1 MLKWCVWLRNL
12 YRENASLLAYSNFT
26 CFLNVWMILVLT
38 TQTDF
43 FFACGCICVC
53 SCASMCICLHS
64 YAQLYAT
71 LILQIFQVQGACVK
85 RYIKWNHIRTWKTL
99 AFPMSLHPNYPPTIF
114 SCAMFWLLKVWINI
128 SLYVALSEFPAV
140 DIKRGLHYVSRIFVT
155 ANKLVEKDLVL
166 LVFFWMSVK
175 FSFSFETKKYA
186 GFDTGLIKPNVDGP
200 NFILSL
206 IVRNGKKQ
214 ITVSYSQWR
223 WIPLPLELTLYHISC

>member
-12 YRENASLLAYSNFT
+12 YRENASLLAYSNYT

-43 FFACGCICVC
+43 FLRVDAYVCVRVQT
-53 SCASMCICLHS
+53 CICLHS

-71 LILQIFQVQGACVK
+71 LILQTFQVQGACVK
-85 RYIKWNHIRTWKTL
+85 RYIKRNHIRTWKTL
-99 AFPMSLHPNYPPTIF
+99 AFPFPMSLHPNYPPTIF

-128 SLYVALSEFPAV
+128 SFYVALSEFPAV
-140 DIKRGLHYVSRIFVT
+140 HIKRGLHYVSRIFVT

-175 FSFSFETKKYA
+175 CIFFFWNKGIYR
-186 GFDTGLIKPNVDGP
+186 
-200 NFILSL
+200 
-206 IVRNGKKQ
+206 VR
-214 ITVSYSQWR
+214 YR
-223 WIPLPLELTLYHISC
+223 LD

>member
-1 MLKWCVWLRNL
+1 MNDSCPDN
-12 YRENASLLAYSNFT
+12 SNR
-26 CFLNVWMILVLT
+26 
-38 TQTDF
+38 F

-71 LILQIFQVQGACVK
+71 LILQTFQVQGACVK
-85 RYIKWNHIRTWKTL
+85 WYIKRNHIRTWKTL
-99 AFPMSLHPNYPPTIF
+99 AFPFPMSLHPNYPPTIF

-128 SLYVALSEFPAV
+128 SFYVALSEFPAV

-175 FSFSFETKKYA
+175 LVFFFWYKGIYRVRYRLDQAECWWPKFHFVPHFKKREKNELQWV
-186 GFDTGLIKPNVDGP
+186 TCSDGEFP
-200 NFILSL
+200 S
-206 IVRNGKKQ
+206 
-214 ITVSYSQWR
+214 
-223 WIPLPLELTLYHISC
+223 H

>member
-1 MLKWCVWLRNL
+1 
-12 YRENASLLAYSNFT
+12 
-26 CFLNVWMILVLT
+26 MILVLT

-71 LILQIFQVQGACVK
+71 LILQTFQVQGACVK

-128 SLYVALSEFPAV
+128 SFYVALSEFPAV

-186 GFDTGLIKPNVDGP
+186 RFDTGLIKLNVDGP

-206 IVRNGKKQ
+206 IVRNGKKTNYSELLAV
-214 ITVSYSQWR
+214 TVNSPPTRTNALSHFMLR
-223 WIPLPLELTLYHISC
+223 LETISIFIAIKSHANNMHCLRIVAVFF